1 MTFILG
7 SILFLLGGFFGM
19 LIMSFMYAM
28 NATMKRERE
37 VNYFKGLI
45 NE

>member
-19 LIMSFMYAM
+19 LIMSFIYAM
-28 NATMKRERE
+28 NATLKRQQE
-37 VNYFKGLI
+37 VNYFKGLL